1 MRTQPTIAAHRKP
14 KNRFRQ
20 DTAAKLISSSIT
32 CEAKDIR
39 SDGGKDLEICDS
51 AEALRESIEDHCE
64 SIEDL
69 CESTE
74 DLRESIEDLR
84 ECIED
89 LCESIDDLR
98 ESIEDLV
105 KSIEALRAANKDLGI
120 AMMSVT
126 KSATCD
132 AFEDLRQGGGDL
144 CNSDDLSD
152 DTMNSVSKDTLRDV
166 DEGLRDTEE
175 DLLNMPEGGGE
186 MLEELRDAMMLSATK
201 LKRQ

>member
-20 DTAAKLISSSIT
+20 DTAAILISSSIA
-32 CEAKDIR
+32 CEAKVFR
-39 SDGGKDLEICDS
+39 SDGGKDLDI
-51 AEALRESIEDHCE
+51 CE

-69 CESTE
+69 G
-74 DLRESIEDLR
+74 ESIEDLR
-84 ECIED
+84 ESIKDLCESIDDLRESIDD

-98 ESIEDLV
+98 ESIEDLCE
-105 KSIEALRAANKDLGI
+105 SIEDLRAANKDLGNV
-120 AMMSVT
+120 MMSVT

-152 DTMNSVSKDTLRDV
+152 AMMNSVSKDTLRDV
-166 DEGLRDTEE
+166 DGDLRDTEE
-175 DLLNMPEGGGE
+175 DLLNMPEGGGGGP
-186 MLEELRDAMMLSATK
+186 LEELRDAMMLSATK
-201 LKRQ
+201 LKR